1 MFCEIL
7 SIAIILYEKKNISH
21 ESFRSGI
28 KYVGMQICG
37 IKRKEKF
44 RKGLS
49 YQKITQE

>member
-37 IKRKEKF
+37 IREKKNSE
-44 RKGLS
+44 RVSAIK
-49 YQKITQE
+49 K